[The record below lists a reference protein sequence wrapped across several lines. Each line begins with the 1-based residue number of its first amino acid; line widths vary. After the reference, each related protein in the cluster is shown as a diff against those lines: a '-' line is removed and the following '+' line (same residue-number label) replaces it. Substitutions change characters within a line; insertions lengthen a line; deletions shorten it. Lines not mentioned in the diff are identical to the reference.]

1 MGITGLLRVLDP
13 ITETRHLSEF
23 RGKRAVVDAFCWLHR
38 ASYCCAL
45 ELLSNKPTLKYIDFC
60 MHMVDLLRAH
70 GVTPIIVFDGGK
82 LPMKSQEEK
91 NRAKTRD
98 DAQKKAT
105 EALKVNDLST
115 AVKFSQRAV
124 RITRVMTR
132 TFIQALKDSG
142 VEFLVSPYEADA
154 QMAYMVRTGLAD
166 FCISEDSDMLVFG
179 TGKVLF
185 KLDKVGNG
193 RYVDMTTVQSY
204 TPPPLPKK
212 KFGQRKKKRSGAE
225 EFVRVLKRFSD
236 TDFQRTCIL
245 SGCDYLPSLPGVGL
259 STALGLIKSH
269 KLLKRVFYFL
279 KIRKKKGKMPAD
291 YKDNFTRAE
300 LTFRYQRVYD
310 PRTCQVTTL
319 NPMPEPTG
327 DTQSESTGDGEDSG
341 NTKPVESEF
350 PDSLKKPY
358 NFLGPPL
365 SPENARRLAE
375 GDLDPRSM
383 TAYTNP
389 IPVRWKARG
398 RRFVQPV
405 APSLFPPREE
415 PVVTAFKVTSA
426 EESANSGAGHTVKKD
441 PVIPKRDLHFNIDSI
456 LSIYS
461 VRKQRSNNPPTSSKV
476 TVFKGTTSARSGDTP
491 GSFNQFKFHKAKP
504 SMQARHVDFSEMCAG
519 SRSAHKDE
527 DDPTTSSA
535 ESPREN
541 TSAVGDFLDSVDP
554 EQLADWQE
562 AIYLEGNDDYDEL
575 PDEMDDDLNISR
587 TDSVVS
593 RSDSVISRSDSVTSR
608 SDSVISRSDS
618 GLSSG
623 KDSSPGKDENMNVN
637 LDLVDELSRSND
649 SLNFSVATPSKS
661 SQQSAFIYPPDSP
674 APTHNLFGQSGSTPE
689 SHKPSRFQFNSNSN
703 SNKISPVKKSPYFGK
718 SENDE
723 NQPVSNRTSQSSQ
736 SVRSTSRSKMGR
748 GFVKPLSKRKRA
760 RGFSTSRLK
769 KKKSLKSSHGSRKI
783 HDFFQKSGKS

>member
-1 MGITGLLRVLDP
+1 
-13 ITETRHLSEF
+13 
-23 RGKRAVVDAFCWLHR
+23 
-38 ASYCCAL
+38 
-45 ELLSNKPTLKYIDFC
+45 
-60 MHMVDLLRAH
+60 
-70 GVTPIIVFDGGK
+70 
-82 LPMKSQEEK
+82 
-91 NRAKTRD
+91 
-98 DAQKKAT
+98 
-105 EALKVNDLST
+105 
-115 AVKFSQRAV
+115 
-124 RITRVMTR
+124 
-132 TFIQALKDSG
+132 
-142 VEFLVSPYEADA
+142 
-154 QMAYMVRTGLAD
+154 
-166 FCISEDSDMLVFG
+166 
-179 TGKVLF
+179 
-185 KLDKVGNG
+185 
-193 RYVDMTTVQSY
+193 
-204 TPPPLPKK
+204 
-212 KFGQRKKKRSGAE
+212 
-225 EFVRVLKRFSD
+225 
-236 TDFQRTCIL
+236 
-245 SGCDYLPSLPGVGL
+245 
-259 STALGLIKSH
+259 
-269 KLLKRVFYFL
+269 
-279 KIRKKKGKMPAD
+279 
-291 YKDNFTRAE
+291 
-300 LTFRYQRVYD
+300 
-310 PRTCQVTTL
+310 
-319 NPMPEPTG
+319 MPEPTG

-350 PDSLKKPY
+350 PASLKKPY

-461 VRKQRSNNPPTSSKV
+461 VQKQRSNNPPTSSKV

-504 SMQARHVDFSEMCAG
+504 SMQARHVDFSEMCSG
-519 SRSAHKDE
+519 SRSAQKDE

-535 ESPREN
+535 ESPRES

-562 AIYLEGNDDYDEL
+562 AIYLEGNEEYDEL

-587 TDSVVS
+587 TDSVVSRSDSVISRSDSVISRSDSVTSRSDSVIS

-723 NQPVSNRTSQSSQ
+723 NQPVSNR
-736 SVRSTSRSKMGR
+736 
-748 GFVKPLSKRKRA
+748 
-760 RGFSTSRLK
+760 
-769 KKKSLKSSHGSRKI
+769 
-783 HDFFQKSGKS
+783 